1 MRDYLSRG
9 HRLRKSG
16 SYHRAIKYYI
26 KAGQRSRILKEQN
39 ACAYMIAF
47 TYVLLAHHT
56 RNESCQLGMDLRLPC
71 HDMYHEAG
79 KQLDQLDR
87 EFDPKEYGL
96 PVLTAYEK
104 KEIDYYRDED

>member
-1 MRDYLSRG
+1 MRDYLAIG

-16 SYHRAIKYYI
+16 SYHRAIKYYF
-26 KAGQRSRILKEQN
+26 KASHRSRQLKEQN

-56 RNESCQLGMDLRLPC
+56 RNETCLGVDLRHPC
-71 HDMYHEAG
+71 HDLFHEAS

-87 EFDPKEYGL
+87 EFDPKAYGL
-96 PVLTAYEK
+96 PALTAYEK
-104 KEIDYYRDED
+104 KKIDSHRD